1 MPGISKKKSITV
13 LIAMVLT
20 VGIAGLAYAYWTS
33 DGTGTGDAE
42 TGDGQ
47 NVAIIQT
54 SEVTA
59 MGPGVAAQT
68 LSGTFN
74 NPGPGA
80 TTVTTV
86 TVSIDGIT
94 DGGPTCDEDDYVITG
109 AAMSVTGNPLAMG
122 NAVGA
127 WTGAT
132 IAFLNST
139 SENQDD
145 CKGATVNLAYVAS

>member
-1 MPGISKKKSITV
+1 MPGISKKKSTTV
-13 LIAMVLT
+13 LIVMVLT

-47 NVAIIQT
+47 SVTIIQT

-68 LSGTFN
+68 LSGSFN
-74 NPGPGA
+74 NPGPGT
-80 TTVTTV
+80 TTVNTV
-86 TVSIDGIT
+86 TVSIDSIT
-94 DGGPTCDEDDYVITG
+94 ADGDCEADDYVITG
-109 AAMSVTGNPLAMG
+109 AAMTVTGNPI
-122 NAVGA
+122 AVGTGVGS
-127 WTGAT
+127 WGGAT
-132 IAFLNST
+132 IAFVN
-139 SENQDD
+139 EPAEDQDG